1 MPVDVLS
8 GDGGLSLLDLFL
20 KADFVVKLVML
31 ALVLVSLWCWAII
44 FEKFLR
50 MARLKRKADIFEDS
64 FWSGGSLNDLYDRID
79 NRPSDP
85 MQTIFVSAMREWRRG
100 SGHPTSANDGMKASF
115 QQRIERSMDLAIMR
129 EMANL

>member
-31 ALVLVSLWCWAII
+31 VLVLISLWCWAII

-50 MARLKRKADIFEDS
+50 LGQKEKLISLKTAFGPAVRLMTS
-64 FWSGGSLNDLYDRID
+64 MTGSTIVRQIRCRPFLSLLCGNGVAALLY
-79 NRPSDP
+79 
-85 MQTIFVSAMREWRRG
+85 QTAQKTV
-100 SGHPTSANDGMKASF
+100 
-115 QQRIERSMDLAIMR
+115 
-129 EMANL
+129 